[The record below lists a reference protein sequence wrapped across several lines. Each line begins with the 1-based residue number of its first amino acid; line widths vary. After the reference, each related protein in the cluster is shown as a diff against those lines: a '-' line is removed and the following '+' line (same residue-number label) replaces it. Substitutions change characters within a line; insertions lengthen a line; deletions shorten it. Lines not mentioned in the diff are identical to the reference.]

1 MHKLSGRVGLRPL
14 ARDWK
19 MNNWLH
25 NLPVVWMALVIF
37 GATYLVAAATY
48 VMVAMLAVGE
58 RARSFKAVS
67 PAMLPPLC
75 IIFGLFVA
83 FTAAQVWGDIERAN
97 LAVNREASALRSVV
111 VFAASF
117 PGEPEA
123 RLRALVH
130 DYIEKAAIQE
140 WQTMSQQTATL
151 GITPRSLAEALQL
164 TLALAPVSQGQQIAQ
179 REIAAALE
187 NTLDA
192 RRQRIIVSRS
202 QVNWVKWTCLFV
214 QAICALLAIA
224 LVHTGERLAS
234 AIALGIFAS
243 GVAACVL
250 LIASHDRPFIGQMSV
265 GPDPLLQ
272 VIPDAGA
279 AARDDL

>member
-1 MHKLSGRVGLRPL
+1 
-14 ARDWK
+14 

-37 GATYLVAAATY
+37 GVTYVVAAAIY
-48 VMVAMLAVGE
+48 AVVAVFAVGE
-58 RARSFKAVS
+58 RTRSFKAVS

-83 FTAAQVWGDIERAN
+83 FTASQVWGDNERAN
-97 LAVNREASALRSVV
+97 EAVNREASALRSVV

-117 PGEPEA
+117 PGEPET
-123 RLRALVH
+123 RVRALVR
-130 DYIEKAAIQE
+130 DYIEDAATQE
-140 WQTMSQQTATL
+140 WPTMARHAATL
-151 GITPRSLAEALQL
+151 RITPRSLAEALQL
-164 TLALAPVSQGQQIAQ
+164 TLAIIPVSQGQQIAQ

-192 RRQRIIVSRS
+192 RRQRIIISRS
-202 QVNWVKWTCLFV
+202 QVNWVKWSCLFV

-224 LVHTGERLAS
+224 LVHSGERLAS

-272 VIPDAGA
+272 AIPDAGG
-279 AARDDL
+279 AARFDQNPSVPP